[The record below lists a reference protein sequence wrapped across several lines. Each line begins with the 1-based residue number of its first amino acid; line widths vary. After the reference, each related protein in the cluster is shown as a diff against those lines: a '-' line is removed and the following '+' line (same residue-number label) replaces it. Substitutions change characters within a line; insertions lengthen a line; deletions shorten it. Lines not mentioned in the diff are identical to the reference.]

1 MIFFLILI
9 FLAPLPV
16 FSRAGG
22 GCFLPDTFILKS
34 DGSSVKISQLKK
46 GDNLLSFDRKGNL
59 KTSKV
64 LSIIKLEADEY
75 FEIKT
80 KNISVYATKEHP
92 FYTGNGV
99 FKIVESLK
107 IGDEIYIFNGKEFS
121 TEKIEAIKKIKNKI
135 DVYNLKVSQPN
146 TFFANYV
153 AVHNKG
159 GGCFPKGTTVKT
171 PDGDKKIE
179 EIKKGDWVLSFN
191 GKTIVKSKVVEIHR
205 TFDKIL
211 IIETES
217 QTLKTTPSHPLL
229 TEDGFK
235 SAEDINENQ
244 KIAFY
249 DNGAIKYT
257 RIKKITSTEKLSM
270 VYNLS
275 VSYPNTFIADGFI
288 VHNKGR
294 FGGYRS
300 RYYSSGRYKKKHPVS
315 DMINDTIYVVLI
327 ILLIIQVISG
337 NIGSSKKIKQTTFEK
352 IYDRDDIELK
362 RKTTETLIQKIA
374 EKDKSFDLNYL
385 KKRVS
390 EVFIKT
396 QLCWQNRNYAPVEN
410 DLTKNLYIQHTSQI
424 EIMKNNHE
432 INMMEDLE
440 IISVDIVSVY
450 YTVKENDRRFT
461 ALITAKAK
469 DYYIDETTGE
479 FLRGNNE
486 PQVFQE
492 LWTFR
497 FVNGK
502 MAL

>member
-1 MIFFLILI
+1 MRYTSLTVINFL
-9 FLAPLPV
+9 
-16 FSRAGG
+16 
-22 GCFLPDTFILKS
+22 
-34 DGSSVKISQLKK
+34 
-46 GDNLLSFDRKGNL
+46 
-59 KTSKV
+59 
-64 LSIIKLEADEY
+64 
-75 FEIKT
+75 
-80 KNISVYATKEHP
+80 
-92 FYTGNGV
+92 
-99 FKIVESLK
+99 
-107 IGDEIYIFNGKEFS
+107 
-121 TEKIEAIKKIKNKI
+121 TEKIETIKKIKNKI
-135 DVYNLKVSQPN
+135 DIYNLKVSQPN

-300 RYYSSGRYKKKHPVS
+300 RYYSSGRYKK
-315 DMINDTIYVVLI
+315 
-327 ILLIIQVISG
+327 
-337 NIGSSKKIKQTTFEK
+337 
-352 IYDRDDIELK
+352 R
-362 RKTTETLIQKIA
+362 
-374 EKDKSFDLNYL
+374 
-385 KKRVS
+385 
-390 EVFIKT
+390 
-396 QLCWQNRNYAPVEN
+396 AP
-410 DLTKNLYIQHTSQI
+410 Y
-424 EIMKNNHE
+424 
-432 INMMEDLE
+432 
-440 IISVDIVSVY
+440 
-450 YTVKENDRRFT
+450 
-461 ALITAKAK
+461 
-469 DYYIDETTGE
+469 
-479 FLRGNNE
+479 
-486 PQVFQE
+486 
-492 LWTFR
+492 FR
-497 FVNGK
+497 H
-502 MAL
+502 